1 MRRTPFAALA
11 LAFALAAGSAE
22 AQTLKIA
29 YINSQEILASAPG
42 AKEAQAQFDK
52 DMQNYNAE
60 AQQLRDELSKMQ
72 QDFQAQELTLSKEAK
87 ANRQQQIQQKTQ
99 QAQQR
104 MQELD
109 QQAQQRRQELVQPV
123 MDKINAVIDK
133 IRTEGNYSFIL
144 DAAAGSILSADPSLD
159 LTQEVIRRLKT
170 AADTAKAPAKP
181 KAKGSGGGR

>member
-11 LAFALAAGSAE
+11 LAFALAAGTAE

-42 AKEAQAQFDK
+42 AKEASDQYDK
-52 DMQNYNAE
+52 DLASYNAE
-60 AQQLRDELSKMQ
+60 AQQLRDELDRMQ
-72 QDFQAQELTLSKEAK
+72 QSLQQQELTLSKEAK
-87 ANRQQQIQQKTQ
+87 ANRQQQIQLKAQ
-99 QAQQR
+99 QAQTR

-133 IRTEGNYSFIL
+133 IRAEGSYAFIL
-144 DAAAGSILSADPSLD
+144 DAASGSIVAADPTLD
-159 LTQEVIRRLKT
+159 LTQEVIRRLKAQT
-170 AADTAKAPAKP
+170 DTTKGP
-181 KAKGSGGGR
+181 KGPGR